1 MNDSVGAPTKKKP
14 RWRAGP
20 KSHLVGSIPRGSLAA
35 YQGQPAARNIRLLCQ
50 PVEAIMLRSQYRL
63 PASVESMSNS
73 VAESSTNSG
82 ASSERG
88 PNFRSRL
95 AEAMGT
101 RFDGIGIG
109 KRQ

>member
-1 MNDSVGAPTKKKP
+1 
-14 RWRAGP
+14 
-20 KSHLVGSIPRGSLAA
+20 
-35 YQGQPAARNIRLLCQ
+35 
-50 PVEAIMLRSQYRL
+50 
-63 PASVESMSNS
+63 MSNS